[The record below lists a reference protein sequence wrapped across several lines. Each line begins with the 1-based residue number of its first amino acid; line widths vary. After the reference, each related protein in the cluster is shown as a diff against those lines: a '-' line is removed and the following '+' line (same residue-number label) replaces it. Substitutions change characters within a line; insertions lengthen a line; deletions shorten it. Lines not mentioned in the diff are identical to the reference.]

1 MQTAHSPITGDQAHD
16 VAELRHVV
24 VIVNGGELTARAV
37 SAIPPSAIIIAA
49 DGGLDRALAA
59 GVEPHRLIGDL
70 DSVSPSGRGW
80 ADRRQIVITEFSPDK
95 DATDTELALAAA
107 VERGCDDLLVLA
119 GVGDRLDHTL
129 GTITALGA
137 ATLHDVASVRM
148 VWGDSIVRIAHPQR
162 PLTLQPHDGATFSLL
177 ALHGPCAGLTILG
190 ARWPLQDAELC
201 PASSVG
207 ISNEFLAA
215 TVEVTVGA
223 GIATVV
229 QS

>member
-1 MQTAHSPITGDQAHD
+1 MQSAHSRVAGDRGND
-16 VAELRHVV
+16 VEALRHVV
-24 VIVNGGELTARAV
+24 VIVNGGELTTRAV
-37 SAIPPSAIIIAA
+37 AAIPPAAIIIAA

-80 ADRRQIVITEFSPDK
+80 AVRRQIVITEFSPDK

-137 ATLHDVASVRM
+137 STLHDVASVRM
-148 VWGDSIVRIAHPQR
+148 VWGDSVVRIAHARR
-162 PLTLQPHDGATFSLL
+162 PLTLRPQDGSTFSLL

-190 ARWPLQDAELC
+190 ARWPLHDAELR

-207 ISNEFLAA
+207 ISNEFVAA
-215 TVEVTVGA
+215 TVEITVGS
-223 GIATVV
+223 GIVTVV

>member
-1 MQTAHSPITGDQAHD
+1 MQTAHSPATGDRTANPGD
-16 VAELRHVV
+16 PRRIV

-37 SAIPPSAIIIAA
+37 AAIPSTATIIAA

-59 GVEPHRLIGDL
+59 GIEPHRLIGDL
-70 DSVSPSGRGW
+70 DSVSPAGRGW
-80 ADRRQIVITEFSPDK
+80 AVRHQITITEFSPDK

-107 VERGCDDLLVLA
+107 VGDGCDDLLVLA

-137 ATLHDVASVRM
+137 ANLHDVASVRM

-162 PLTLQPHDGATFSLL
+162 PLTLRPHDGATFSLL
-177 ALHGPCAGLTILG
+177 ALHGRCAGLSVVG
-190 ARWPLQDAELC
+190 ARWPLHDAELH

-215 TVEVTVGA
+215 TVEVSVGS
-223 GIATVV
+223 GIVTVV